1 MQLRSTAKK
10 RITMSAFTASGSR
23 QAYFDTTYKEQH
35 QDHQWSLY
43 SNDLPDSNHDTFDLA
58 SIHPSHGLSP
68 ISGAFMTDGS
78 AGEGQSEA
86 QKIMAAMLACGS
98 EHESNNYVRQNSS
111 NGTFDEPQDWTSDS
125 SFGTSLPDEASQL
138 GYNDS
143 ATSSFHFGSSLSSST
158 ASMSLERVSSCY
170 FDPPSV
176 EQHTRE
182 SLVPLDGAL
191 HRRLSTSTTPSIPT
205 AASSQGHMLSSA
217 ALSFSLAPTQST
229 SSFMMRSYSAPA
241 QTQAQFNVLKQK
253 WNIEAL
259 AAAELTE
266 AGPSSQGQTSPRPKI
281 TRRNTS
287 ASIPSLRRQRDS
299 CDEDASYSY
308 GSQVH
313 DTFTSRAHL
322 LSPAHKHN
330 PFKRSRLSFTAIREA
345 DDTFPE
351 EAGSPQS
358 STTERRAPSPPKSP
372 VRPSLNRFFTSP
384 EFYLGDSRDIAG
396 DDDDEDFDASIA

>member
-1 MQLRSTAKK
+1 
-10 RITMSAFTASGSR
+10 MSALTASGSR
-23 QAYFDTTYKEQH
+23 QAHFNTTHKEQH

-43 SNDLPDSNHDTFDLA
+43 SDDLHDDSLNSFDLA

-68 ISGAFMTDGS
+68 ITGAFVVDGS
-78 AGEGQSEA
+78 DKGGLSEA
-86 QKIMAAMLACGS
+86 QKIMAAMLTCGD
-98 EHESNNYVRQNSS
+98 EQQPEKYGRNTANM
-111 NGTFDEPQDWTSDS
+111 TFDEPQDWNSDS
-125 SFGTSLPDEASQL
+125 SFGTSLPDEASHL
-138 GYNDS
+138 GSNES
-143 ATSSFHFGSSLSSST
+143 VTSSFYFGSSLSSST

-205 AASSQGHMLSSA
+205 VASSQGHMLSSA

-241 QTQAQFNVLKQK
+241 QTQAQFDVLKHK

-266 AGPSSQGQTSPRPKI
+266 AGPSSQGQTSPRPKLA
-281 TRRNTS
+281 RRNTS

-299 CDEDASYSY
+299 YDEEAAQSY

-313 DTFTSRAHL
+313 DTFTSRTHL

-345 DDTFPE
+345 DDSFPE
-351 EAGSPQS
+351 EAGSPHS

-384 EFYLGDSRDIAG
+384 EFYIGDSQDIAG
-396 DDDDEDFDASIA
+396 DDDDD